1 MPQIQ
6 RLMLATDFSPHARAA
21 LRYAAELS
29 ARLGAPLTIANAYLI
44 PAVPL
49 PEGAIIPSAD
59 TLADAM
65 TRTARALDTEQ
76 RTALELGAIAVT
88 TTVVE
93 GSPAV
98 ELVKLARDR
107 GIDMIIMGTHGRS
120 GLARALVGSVAD
132 KVVRTASCPVLVVH
146 ATDQT

>member
-29 ARLGAPLTIANAYLI
+29 ARLGAPLMIANAYLV

-65 TRTARALDTEQ
+65 TRTARALESET
-76 RTALELGAIAVT
+76 RTAIELGAIGVT
-88 TTVVE
+88 STVVE
-93 GSPAV
+93 GTPAA

-107 GIDMIIMGTHGRS
+107 GIDLIIMGTHGRS
-120 GLARALVGSVAD
+120 GFARAIVGSVAD

-146 ATDQT
+146 ATDHG

>member
-1 MPQIQ
+1 ARCGARNAHAPGMPPIQ

-29 ARLGAPLTIANAYLI
+29 PRLGAPLRLPAASELSARLGASLTIANAYLV

-76 RTALELGAIAVT
+76 RTAMERGAIAVT

-98 ELVKLARDR
+98 ELVKLARD
-107 GIDMIIMGTHGRS
+107 
-120 GLARALVGSVAD
+120 
-132 KVVRTASCPVLVVH
+132 
-146 ATDQT
+146 